1 MGSSSVPNWKYDVFI
16 SFRGEDTRNSFT
28 SFLHDALRREKIK
41 TYIDNEDLGRGDEIS
56 PALMRAIEESMI
68 SVVVFSENYANSSWC
83 LDELV
88 HILKCKREYGR
99 QVVPVFYK
107 VDPSDVR
114 NQRGS
119 YAIAFSK
126 RGSYANAFAKRKK
139 CFEQKLESRR
149 TALREAGNLAGW
161 DLQDTSG
168 NESKLVEKIVED
180 ILKKLNDMSPS
191 YDHEY
196 LKGLFGT
203 EKHIKQIESLLDIGT
218 PKVRIL
224 GIWGMGGIGKTTLAR
239 VLFNKFSHLFEGR
252 CFLSNVREKS
262 KNPDGFIVLKV
273 ELLSKLLN
281 RKDLDPDNIAFAR
294 NCVRRQKV
302 FLVLDDVSHEAQL
315 RVLCGD
321 RGDLFG
327 PGSRVIVTTRDKRAL
342 IHQVN
347 DVYKLDGLN
356 RDDALGLFHWHAFKE
371 TSPSPDFNELSKQ
384 VVDYAGGNPLAL
396 EISGSFFRGREIED
410 WKSLLE
416 RLKETSIEDE
426 GSVQKILKI
435 SYDELRKD
443 EKVAFLDIVCCF
455 NGSDKFLVE
464 RLVDVTII
472 KDLVDKSLIIDEDGD
487 IFLHDLVAE
496 MGRSVVR
503 ESSGGDLGKQSRIWN
518 GKDVY
523 SVLHN
528 NIDTK
533 KIEAICLDQYGDEDG
548 DGEGEGEGRCKTQLD
563 LPRDVFRTMHNLRL
577 LKVSYE
583 VHLPE
588 GLEFLPDSLK
598 YLEWD
603 YYPLKSLPKNFN
615 PCNLVLLKMRGSD
628 ELEQLW
634 DDVKDLHNLRKIDLS
649 YCTNLTQLPDLSR
662 ASKLESVDLEECRS
676 LKKFSLSKAGIE
688 EVCSSS
694 FDSLSCLSIDGCP
707 RLEIFSEIE
716 KPMKN
721 LRELDLT
728 SIAIKEPLRSIENLV
743 NLQRLSLDDCEGLKL
758 LPNNIWK
765 LYHLIS
771 IRIANC
777 SKLNIFPEI
786 EEPVENLKYLLL
798 QRIAIKELP
807 RSIENLVNLQWLSL
821 DDCEELKLLPNSIWK
836 LYHLESLNIF
846 NCSKLNI
853 FPEIEEPMENL
864 MCLRL
869 QRTAIKELPR
879 SIENLVN
886 LQELSLSDC
895 EALPNTICKLYHL
908 NDLSIVNC
916 SNASLI
922 FEQHWFDQCIAN
934 FSVSVRRVAVEM
946 CWAGD
951 KIPRWFSYQN
961 KKSSLSMKLCLN
973 SFDNNFLGIAFCVV
987 VHFNGFIRSGDYELC
1002 CQAHFDGA
1010 PDGVLFTRRYRH
1022 WGQIWALQGDHV
1034 FMRCD
1039 KSSRED
1045 FMKKLKEYK
1054 ANQNVGC
1061 TSISLSF
1068 KFSFECCTEYK
1079 SSPRWS
1085 NLEVKKCGVYLLY
1098 AKDDEK
1104 FGIKIGEKGVDKT
1117 SWEKGIKLLF
1127 F

>member
-1 MGSSSVPNWKYDVFI
+1 MGSLFSSFASSSSSSSSLPCSSSSLPCSSSSVPSWKYEVFI

-28 SFLHDALRREKIK
+28 SFLHDALRRENIV
-41 TYIDNEDLGRGDEIS
+41 TYIDEEDLGRGDEIS

-83 LDELV
+83 MDELV
-88 HILKCKREYGR
+88 HILKCKREYGH

-114 NQRGS
+114 NQQGS
-119 YAIAFSK
+119 YAT
-126 RGSYANAFAKRKK
+126 AFAKRKK
-139 CFEQKLESRR
+139 CFEHKLDSWR
-149 TALREAGNLAGW
+149 TALREAANLAGW
-161 DLQDTSG
+161 GLQVTGG

-191 YDHEY
+191 YDREY
-196 LKGLFGT
+196 LKGLFGI

-218 PKVRIL
+218 QEVRIL

-239 VLFNKFSHLFEGR
+239 VLFNKFSHVFEGR

-262 KNPDGFIVLKV
+262 KNRDGFIVLKV

-281 RKDLDPDNIAFAR
+281 RNNLDPDSAFER
-294 NCVRRQKV
+294 DRVRRMKV
-302 FLVLDDVSHEAQL
+302 LIVLDDVSHETQL
-315 RVLCGD
+315 NVLGGD
-321 RGDLFG
+321 RGDSFG
-327 PGSRVIVTTRDKRAL
+327 PGSRVIVTTRDRRAL

-347 DVYKLDGLN
+347 HVYKLDGLN
-356 RDDALGLFHWHAFKE
+356 DYDALRLFRWHAFKE

-384 VVDYAGGNPLAL
+384 VVDYAKGNPLAL

-416 RLKETSIEDE
+416 RLKETNVEDG

-443 EKVAFLDIVCCF
+443 EKDAFLDIVCCF

-472 KDLVDKSLIIDEDGD
+472 KDLVDKSLIIDDGEDID
-487 IFLHDLVAE
+487 VHDLVQD
-496 MGRSVVR
+496 MGRNVVR

-528 NIDTK
+528 NIGTL
-533 KIEAICLDQYGDEDG
+533 KIEAICLDEHGEDCC
-548 DGEGEGEGRCKTQLD
+548 ETQLD
-563 LPRDVFRTMHNLRL
+563 LPPDVFKKMYNLRL
-577 LKVSYE
+577 LEFGNTK

-588 GLEFLPDSLK
+588 GLDYLPNKLK
-598 YLEWD
+598 YLQWH
-603 YYPLKSLPKNFN
+603 YCPLKSLPKNFN
-615 PCNLVLLKMRGSD
+615 PCNLVVLKMHGSD

-634 DDVKDLHNLRKIDLS
+634 DGVKDLHNLRDIDLS
-649 YCTNLTQLPDLSR
+649 YCKNLTQLPDLSR
-662 ASKLESVDLEECRS
+662 TSKLESVYLYECKS

-694 FDSLSCLSIDGCP
+694 FDSLFRLSIYGCP
-707 RLEIFSEIE
+707 RLEIFPEIE

-721 LRELDLT
+721 LKYLYLESTAMKEL
-728 SIAIKEPLRSIENLV
+728 PRSIENLV
-743 NLQRLSLDDCEGLKL
+743 NLQKLSLKECRELKL

-765 LYHLIS
+765 LYHL
-771 IRIANC
+771 
-777 SKLNIFPEI
+777 E
-786 EEPVENLKYLLL
+786 
-798 QRIAIKELP
+798 
-807 RSIENLVNLQWLSL
+807 SL
-821 DDCEELKLLPNSIWK
+821 DIV
-836 LYHLESLNIF
+836 

-864 MCLRL
+864 MYLRL

-886 LQELSLSDC
+886 LQVLSLSDC

-916 SNASLI
+916 SNALLI

-934 FSVSVRRVAVEM
+934 FSVSAEKYDR
-946 CWAGD
+946 
-951 KIPRWFSYQN
+951 
-961 KKSSLSMKLCLN
+961 
-973 SFDNNFLGIAFCVV
+973 
-987 VHFNGFIRSGDYELC
+987 FNPMWVWL
-1002 CQAHFDGA
+1002 
-1010 PDGVLFTRRYRH
+1010 
-1022 WGQIWALQGDHV
+1022 
-1034 FMRCD
+1034 
-1039 KSSRED
+1039 
-1045 FMKKLKEYK
+1045 
-1054 ANQNVGC
+1054 
-1061 TSISLSF
+1061 SLSF
-1068 KFSFECCTEYK
+1068 SLFKLK
-1079 SSPRWS
+1079 SRIHI
-1085 NLEVKKCGVYLLY
+1085 C
-1098 AKDDEK
+1098 
-1104 FGIKIGEKGVDKT
+1104 
-1117 SWEKGIKLLF
+1117 
-1127 F
+1127 